1 MQLGDQRHDE
11 ADEGQCLD
19 ECGAQDEH
27 RKQAPL
33 DLRLTRHRRGCA
45 VGSKTDT
52 DAGADNTETITN
64 DSHDSS
70 FVTRLDPGE
79 L

>member
-19 ECGAQDEH
+19 ECGAQDEDCE
-27 RKQAPL
+27 QTTL

-45 VGSKTDT
+45 VGSKANT
-52 DAGADNTETITN
+52 DAGANNTETITN

>member
-33 DLRLTRHRRGCA
+33 DLRL
-45 VGSKTDT
+45 
-52 DAGADNTETITN
+52 AGADNTETITN